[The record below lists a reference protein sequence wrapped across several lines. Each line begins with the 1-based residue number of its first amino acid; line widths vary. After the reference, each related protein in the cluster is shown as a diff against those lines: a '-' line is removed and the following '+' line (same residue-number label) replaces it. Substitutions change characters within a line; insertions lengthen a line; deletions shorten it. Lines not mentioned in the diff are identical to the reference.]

1 MTQLHPTRFRFPP
14 PRAGSARAELEGAA
28 SGFPQPEIAGSTFRI
43 GVAACAAAVA
53 AFLIAKLSSWP
64 PHEDETLVLFV
75 GHESLPDALS
85 TVLGQRGGAPL
96 HFLFAWLVAQAGG
109 SFTELRL
116 LSAVVA
122 VASVPVAA
130 LLVSRLAGRTIA
142 LGATALVSASWIL
155 LFHGVYGRMYSLFL
169 LTSALSYLAL
179 LHALGR
185 RSRAAWALWV
195 GAILATIA
203 THPYGALVLAT
214 QGVYVLI
221 RREHV
226 REALPAFAAV
236 ALAGIP
242 FWRTDL
248 VLAGRFD
255 VGVGGGGAKLGAP
268 LDVLSYLRQVAGDF
282 SAGWPVVLPFVL
294 ALAAVGLWQ
303 LTRTRRA
310 SALLAAIVF
319 VIPALALLLARMG
332 DSTSP
337 ESRHLIFALPFFST
351 LVAGGTLFLA
361 GRQRRFGRALASLAL
376 LALVGVE
383 LAWTRTRT
391 PPLFTG
397 EPSVRIEARERAAA
411 WLAATGR
418 PDDIL
423 LGYDPV
429 FLRAAERARDA
440 SRLVVP
446 RADPKLALD
455 VLRSAPKPLGRAVW
469 LFDAS
474 DNSNYEPKL
483 TIPRRVP
490 APAGAYDAR
499 VFGPYLVVRTRE
511 PVRTPRRY
519 LELASQAMI
528 LGKALVIGDADVNFV
543 TVRRALAEVEA
554 RS

>member
-1 MTQLHPTRFRFPP
+1 MTQLDPTRLRLRP
-14 PRAGSARAELEGAA
+14 PRAGSARGGPGAA
-28 SGFPQPEIAGSTFRI
+28 AAGFPGAEIAESTFRI

-53 AFLIAKLSSWP
+53 AFLIARLSAWP

-75 GHESLPDALS
+75 GHESLRDALS

-96 HFLFAWLVAQAGG
+96 HFLFGWVVAHAGG

-116 LSAVVA
+116 LSALVA
-122 VASVPVAA
+122 VASLPVAA
-130 LLVSRLAGRTIA
+130 LLVARLAGRTVA
-142 LGATALVSASWIL
+142 LATTALISASWIL

-185 RSRAAWALWV
+185 RSRAAWGLWAL
-195 GAILATIA
+195 AILATVA
-203 THPYGALVLAT
+203 THPYGALVLAS
-214 QGVYVLI
+214 QGVYVLV
-221 RREHV
+221 RREL

-236 ALAGIP
+236 AVAGIP

-268 LDVLSYLRQVAGDF
+268 LEVLSYLRQVAGDF
-282 SAGWPVVLPFVL
+282 SAGWPVAVALVV

-303 LTRTRRA
+303 LARTRRA
-310 SALLAAIVF
+310 SALLVAIVF
-319 VIPALALLLARMG
+319 LIPSLALLLARMG
-332 DSTSP
+332 DSSSP
-337 ESRHLIFALPFFST
+337 ESRHLIFALPFFSA
-351 LVAGGTLFLA
+351 LVAGGTLYLA
-361 GRQRRFGRALASLAL
+361 GRHRRFGGL
-376 LALVGVE
+376 LAGLGLVLLVGVE
-383 LAWTRTRT
+383 LAWARART

-397 EPSVRIEARERAAA
+397 EPSVRVEARERAAA

-418 PDDIL
+418 SHDIL
-423 LGYDPV
+423 LGYEPV
-429 FLRAAERARDA
+429 FLRAAERSRDA

-455 VLRSAPKPLGRAVW
+455 VLLSAPKPLGRAVW
-469 LFDAS
+469 LLDAS

-490 APAGAYDAR
+490 WPTQAYEAR
-499 VFGPYLVVRTRE
+499 VFGPYLVVRTRD
-511 PVRTPRRY
+511 PVRTPQRY

-543 TVRRALAEVEA
+543 TVRRALAEIEA